1 LWLNAQ
7 PPGRNVLVAQ
17 RAYIENSWMG
27 DGANAQE
34 NCYILHSRL
43 HGHNYVVEVV
53 LAAEQ
58 LDAVGFVVDYGELKP
73 LKQVIDSELDHRH
86 LNDVLPGAT
95 TAEAIARFLFDR
107 ARALWPQTVVVRVS
121 ETPTTWAE
129 YRP

>member
-1 LWLNAQ
+1 MYTISKRFTFSASH
-7 PPGRNVLVAQ
+7 
-17 RAYIENSWMG
+17 II
-27 DGANAQE
+27 DGLPEGHQ
-34 NCYILHSRL
+34 CSRL

-73 LKQVIDSELDHRH
+73 LKQIIDSELDHRH

-107 ARALWPQTVVVRVS
+107 ARALWPQTVAVRVS
-121 ETPTTWAE
+121 ETPATWAE

>member
-1 LWLNAQ
+1 VPFTFTA
-7 PPGRNVLVAQ
+7 
-17 RAYIENSWMG
+17 
-27 DGANAQE
+27 DGAIGLYTISKRFTFSASHIIEGLPEAHQ
-34 NCYILHSRL
+34 CSRL

-53 LAAEQ
+53 LTAEQ

-73 LKQVIDSELDHRH
+73 LKQIIDSELDHRH

-107 ARALWPQTVVVRVS
+107 ARALWPQTAAVRVS

>member
-1 LWLNAQ
+1 LYTISKRFTFSASH
-7 PPGRNVLVAQ
+7 
-17 RAYIENSWMG
+17 II
-27 DGANAQE
+27 DGLPEGHQ
-34 NCYILHSRL
+34 CSRL
-43 HGHNYVVEVV
+43 HGHNYVVELV

-73 LKQVIDSELDHRH
+73 LKQIIDSELDHRH

-107 ARALWPQTVVVRVS
+107 ARALWPQTVAVRVS
-121 ETPTTWAE
+121 ETPATWAE